1 MNFSQECLYCNRAL
15 YQLGDS
21 MVKCSTCKKKYSPK
35 KIEKIYKL
43 IELFC
48 LNTSALQASKSM
60 GITYVS
66 ASKYYG
72 YFRHACMLICE
83 EEFEQLKEK
92 DCEYEEYF
100 YLSQSKRSNPSTLF
114 DTYNF
119 ITFDYEQH
127 IYNALLPSLKK
138 YMWQVMDEN
147 HKMAFSTEFSSFK
160 RKSKIIKL
168 SKNLNKIMEFWLY
181 FEKLISI
188 YKGVSSDAFAYYL
201 KEIEFKFNHD
211 ESMQKKLLF
220 QKYIDVYYK
229 N

>member
-1 MNFSQECLYCNRAL
+1 MNFLQECLYCNRAL

-35 KIEKIYKL
+35 KIEKIYML

-66 ASKYYG
+66 ASKYYA
-72 YFRHACMLICE
+72 YFRHICTLICE
-83 EEFEQLKEK
+83 EEFEKLREK

-100 YLSQSKRSNPSTLF
+100 YLVKSQRSNPSALF
-114 DTYNF
+114 DAYNF

-127 IYNALLPSLKK
+127 IYNTLLPSLKK

-147 HKMAFSTEFSSFK
+147 HKMAFSMEFSSFK

-168 SKNLNKIMEFWLY
+168 SKNLNKIMEFWRY
-181 FEKLISI
+181 FEEVISI

-220 QKYIDVYYK
+220 QKYIDVYYR